1 MLNSVNLKN
10 STHFYIIIFWMVNIL
25 FYKINVILINKQII
39 FNIISI
45 ILSTYLIL
53 NSYFDVLLQLSYSG
67 YESGMSNILQ
77 NLNHLYSL
85 LISESY
91 LELMD
96 PKNIGINWKKMQHI
110 GLLVAN
116 LLILFLNFIQET
128 PWIYC

>member
-96 PKNIGINWKKMQHI
+96 PKNIGIN
-110 GLLVAN
+110 
-116 LLILFLNFIQET
+116 
-128 PWIYC
+128 